1 MYRSQYFFFETL
13 YLGQLPRREIV
24 QGRGCGRRQ
33 GALRGGVC
41 SGLGGRGGE
50 NPREKLK
57 NGRMDELK
65 NGKMEEFCEPNS
77 TTQIFLRPTIE
88 KSNVYLEALSI
99 LPFSHSSV
107 FSFFHCSVFPFRLRV
122 STILPFFR
130 KESKHAFD

>member
-1 MYRSQYFFFETL
+1 MQTTLHFVSVTVFFFETL

-65 NGKMEEFCEPNS
+65 NGKMEEFCEPNFI
-77 TTQIFLRPTIE
+77 TQHQ
-88 KSNVYLEALSI
+88 YLSHALSI
-99 LPFSHSSV
+99 YRS
-107 FSFFHCSVFPFRLRV
+107 
-122 STILPFFR
+122 
-130 KESKHAFD
+130 